1 MFEFFQEA
9 VHLGAVPH
17 ETNRTFIYLIP
28 KVSSP
33 EELTQL
39 RPISLCNVL
48 VKVISK
54 VLANHLQS
62 VLPRLVSGFQSSFV
76 SGRLTTDNITTAQ
89 EIIHTLRKRKSRKV
103 WMIVKLDL
111 EKAYDRVSWDFLRKV
126 LRAIGFKPHLME
138 LIMNIITTASMQI
151 CWNGEILD
159 GFSPQRG
166 LRQGD
171 PLSPYLFV
179 LFMETL
185 SSRINRDVVDKQWQ
199 PIQIVKKD
207 NLSRTYF
214 LRMIFCSLERLP
226 THKQGL

>member
-62 VLPRLVSGFQSSFV
+62 VLPRLVSGFQSCFV
-76 SGRLTTDNITTAQ
+76 SGRLTTDNIIRAQ

-103 WMIVKLDL
+103 GMIVKLDL

-126 LRAIGFKPHLME
+126 LREIGFKPHLME
-138 LIMNIITTASMQI
+138 LIMNIITTSSMQI

-159 GFSPQRG
+159 GFSPQRASVKEIPSH
-166 LRQGD
+166 RTF
-171 PLSPYLFV
+171 LSCLW
-179 LFMETL
+179 
-185 SSRINRDVVDKQWQ
+185 K
-199 PIQIVKKD
+199 
-207 NLSRTYF
+207 
-214 LRMIFCSLERLP
+214 
-226 THKQGL
+226 H